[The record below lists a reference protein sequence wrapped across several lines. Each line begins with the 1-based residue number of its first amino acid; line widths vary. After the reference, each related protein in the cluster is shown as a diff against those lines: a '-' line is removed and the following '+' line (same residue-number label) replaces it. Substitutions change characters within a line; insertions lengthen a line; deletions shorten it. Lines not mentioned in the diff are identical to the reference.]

1 MTVRMY
7 LFPLG
12 VLGNGPTIS
21 VVTQSSGPP
30 TANLW
35 DSLVLIDNIVYKKFV
50 KKDDSEECLQLL
62 TPTCLKNEIL
72 TVAHNAI
79 LSGHFGRKKTLQRIR
94 REFYWFEMRED
105 VEIWIQRCDV
115 CAQSKVTNRKPKAPL
130 GSIPVG
136 GPLDC
141 VTTDIVGQLPFSMT
155 TLPRCP

>member
-1 MTVRMY
+1 LYQNFNV
-7 LFPLG
+7 FPHFKPITP
-12 VLGNGPTIS
+12 VS
-21 VVTQSSGPP
+21 RHF
-30 TANLW
+30 ANLW

-62 TPTCLKNEIL
+62 TPTCLKNEML

-105 VEIWIQRCDV
+105 VEILIQWCDV
-115 CAQSKVTNRKPKAPL
+115 CAQRKVTNRKPKAPL

-136 GPLDC
+136 GPLEEVLRHMSLLFD
-141 VTTDIVGQLPFSMT
+141 LE
-155 TLPRCP
+155 